1 MADPVNNSVNPMLEQ
16 RFLGRIVPGMDV
28 CDVGG
33 DKVGTVSHIHRFS
46 ELPNPADT
54 AAMPV
59 EYIEV
64 KTGLLGLGKHF
75 FIPTSEVQEVL
86 TDSLYIG
93 KAKEEFEAHGWHNK
107 PEHLPESS

>member
-1 MADPVNNSVNPMLEQ
+1 MANPVLEQ

-33 DKVGTVSHIHRFS
+33 DKVGSVSHIHRFS
-46 ELPNPADT
+46 ELPNPEET
-54 AAMPV
+54 AAMPE

-64 KTGLLGLGKHF
+64 KSGLFGLGTHYF
-75 FIPTSEVQEVL
+75 VPMSAVQEVL

-93 KAKEEFEAHGWHNK
+93 KPKEEFESLGYTNR
-107 PEHLPESS
+107 PEHLPDTH